1 MDDSILIKGGR
12 VIDPKSG
19 LEEIL
24 DILIVDGRI
33 ARMEREISPS
43 ESWKLIDASGK
54 VVAPGL
60 IDMHVHLRE
69 PGGED
74 EETVETGLKA
84 AAKGGITS
92 VCPMPNTDPVA
103 DNPMVIRYLIWRA
116 KEVGLGELFPIG
128 AITKGLKGEEISEI
142 GSLVSAGALAI
153 SDDGRPVMNSEV
165 MRRAM
170 EYSKMFGIPIISHC
184 EDLNLSE
191 GGQMN
196 EGYISTCLGL
206 KGIPAE
212 AEEIMVAR
220 DLILAKLTDARL
232 HIAHVSTAGSVM
244 LIRIAKEMGIKVTA
258 ETAPHYFSLTEEAV
272 LGYNVMA
279 KVNPPLRRREDVEKI
294 KEGLR
299 DGTIDVIASD
309 HAPHLA
315 LEKEG
320 EFEKT
325 ASGISGLETSLGL
338 VMKCLVSEGVLS
350 LRDAL
355 AKMTCNPASILKVER
370 GELGI
375 GKRADV
381 VVFDPDAEW
390 TVDPSTFVS
399 KGKNTPFSGW
409 KLKGKVITT
418 ISKGRTIWEEGRG

>member
-1 MDDSILIKGGR
+1 MDDPILIKGGR

-19 LEEIL
+19 LDEIL
-24 DILIVDGRI
+24 DLLIVDGRI
-33 ARMEREISPS
+33 ARMERDISPS
-43 ESWKLIDASGK
+43 ESWKLLDASGK

-74 EETVETGLKA
+74 EETIETGLKA

-92 VCPMPNTDPVA
+92 VCSMPNTDPVA
-103 DNPMVIRYLIWRA
+103 DNPVVIRYLILRA
-116 KEVGLGELFPIG
+116 EEVGLGELFPIG

-220 DLILAKLTDARL
+220 DLILAKLTGARL

-272 LGYNVMA
+272 LGYNGMA
-279 KVNPPLRRREDVEKI
+279 KVNPPLRRKEDVEKI

-320 EFEKT
+320 EFERM

-338 VMKCLVSEGVLS
+338 VIKCLVSEGVLP

-355 AKMTCNPASILKVER
+355 AKMTCNPASILKVDR

-409 KLKGKVITT
+409 NLKGKVVST
-418 ISKGRTIWEEGRG
+418 ISKGRIIWEEGRG